1 MLTTPAAGDRIEKC
15 VLENGFRKERLPR
28 LSDDELAVRI
38 AQARRK
44 VVGTKQTLKALESGE
59 AVLVIL
65 ARDAEEKVTAPVA
78 FLAGN
83 RGVEIG
89 YLETMSV
96 LGKSCGIKVNAATA
110 AIIEF

>member
-1 MLTTPAAGDRIEKC
+1 M
-15 VLENGFRKERLPR
+15 
-28 LSDDELAVRI
+28 SDDELAVRI

-59 AVLVIL
+59 AVMILL
-65 ARDAEEKVTAPVA
+65 ARDADEKVAAPVA
-78 FLAGN
+78 ALAEN
-83 RGVEIG
+83 RGVEIC
-89 YLETMSV
+89 YLETMSD